1 MDHFLMLHTR
11 YLHIE
16 NTELLVY
23 IHAQRYELS
32 AYAFVMNTLTAAQR
46 KISGIQTYTPLSR

>member
-1 MDHFLMLHTR
+1 MDHFLMPHAR

-23 IHAQRYELS
+23 IHAQRYEHF
-32 AYAFVMNTLTAAQR
+32 AYAFVINTLTAAQR
-46 KISGIQTYTPLSR
+46 NICGIQTHTPLSR